1 MGVPPG
7 LPVHILDGHSHHL
20 DFPNAFSIFF
30 TNQDSGKIGIMRAS
44 QNEND
49 HPIWIQHENDKSK
62 KASTHT
68 YKKNNKI
75 ILLEGQEICN
85 YCVYPN

>member
-1 MGVPPG
+1 MVVPSG
-7 LPVHILDGHSHHL
+7 LPVHVLDGHSHHL

-30 TNQDSGKIGIMRAS
+30 TNQNSGKIGILRAS

-49 HPIWIQHENDKSK
+49 HSIWIQHENDKRN

-68 YKKNNKI
+68 YKEKKQLNNTT
-75 ILLEGQEICN
+75 GRARN
-85 YCVYPN
+85 M

>member
-49 HPIWIQHENDKSK
+49 HPIWIQHENDKRN